1 MKKTWRVLL
10 VGFGTV
16 GQGVAERL
24 RDGAT
29 ELAAVGLDAQIVGV
43 IDPALGSIASQDGLD
58 PGQLLDL
65 MARYGSLRD
74 YPDAEPAG
82 SGVEAIDTIDADVVF
97 EMTPTNLV
105 DGSPG
110 LDHVRAALAAGR
122 HVATT
127 NKGPVA
133 LAWAELSELARVN
146 DVQLR
151 CEGTVMSGTPLLN
164 VCEGGLAGA
173 GVYSVRGILNGTCNF
188 VLCRMEDGIDYDEAL
203 AEAQQLGYAETDPSA
218 DVDGWDAAAKVAI
231 LGNIVLGGGLTLS
244 DVSREG
250 IVGIDRS
257 DVDCAAQ
264 QGNRLRLVGSVRVVD
279 GTVVD
284 PKVAVAE
291 LPFDDPLAQVRGP
304 GNLLTFETQALGPVS
319 IAGPGAGR
327 AATGHALIADLVAI
341 QRRLGS

>member
-1 MKKTWRVLL
+1 VKTWRVLL
-10 VGFGTV
+10 LGFGTV

-29 ELAAVGLDAQIVGV
+29 ELAAAGLDVQIVGV
-43 IDPALGSIASQDGLD
+43 IDPALGSIAHAAGLD
-58 PGQLLDL
+58 PGRLLDL
-65 MARYGSLRD
+65 VARHGSLRD
-74 YPDAEPAG
+74 YPDATPVD
-82 SGVEAIDTIDADVVF
+82 SGVEAIESIDADVVF

-105 DGSPG
+105 DGGPG
-110 LDHVRAALAAGR
+110 LEHVRAALAAGR

-133 LAWAELSELARVN
+133 LAWTELSELAQAN

-164 VCEGGLAGA
+164 VCDGGLAGA

-188 VLCRMEDGIDYDEAL
+188 VLSRMEDGVDYDEAL
-203 AEAQQLGYAETDPSA
+203 AEAQQLGYAETDPSG

-231 LGNIVLGGGLTLS
+231 LGNIVLGGDLTLS

-250 IVGIDRS
+250 IVGIGEGDVRS
-257 DVDCAAQ
+257 AAQ
-264 QGNRLRLVGSVRVVD
+264 QGTRLRLVGSVRAVD
-279 GTVVD
+279 GVVVD
-284 PKVAVAE
+284 PKVGVEE

-304 GNLLTFETQALGPVS
+304 ANLLTFETEALGPVS
-319 IAGPGAGR
+319 IAGPGAGK
-327 AATGHALIADLVAI
+327 AATGHALIADLIAI
-341 QRRLGS
+341 QRQARR

>member
-1 MKKTWRVLL
+1 MDFKDMCPRY
-10 VGFGTV
+10 
-16 GQGVAERL
+16 
-24 RDGAT
+24 
-29 ELAAVGLDAQIVGV
+29 LAAMSFLGKKWTGLILRSLMEGPRRFTEMSAYVPGLSDRLLSQRLQELEEAGIAALDAAG
-43 IDPALGSIASQDGLD
+43 LSKIA
-58 PGQLLDL
+58 
-65 MARYGSLRD
+65 ARFDVTCG
-74 YPDAEPAG
+74 
-82 SGVEAIDTIDADVVF
+82 DADV
-97 EMTPTNLV
+97 
-105 DGSPG
+105 GSMVKALLAHREQAREG
-110 LDHVRAALAAGR
+110 RDFALADEIRAALAAGR

-257 DVDCAAQ
+257 DVECAAQ

-279 GTVVD
+279 GAVVD

-291 LPFDDPLAQVRGP
+291 LPLDDPLAQVRGP

-341 QRRLGS
+341 QRRLGL